1 MQKIDQLIIQLNELK
16 SGLINQIDNIQ
27 SSAQTTKKN
36 ILDKRKAL
44 LKLELNLQKYSNL
57 NFLQVKHEKDMKNI
71 KKDMK
76 NKT

>member
-16 SGLINQIDNIQ
+16 SGLINQIDSIQ

-44 LKLELNLQKYSNL
+44 LKLELNLQKLKS
-57 NFLQVKHEKDMKNI
+57 VKLKQKS
-71 KKDMK
+71 KKI
-76 NKT
+76 NNT

>member
-44 LKLELNLQKYSNL
+44 LKLELNLQKLKS
-57 NFLQVKHEKDMKNI
+57 VKLKQKS
-71 KKDMK
+71 KKI
-76 NKT
+76 NNT